1 MNTMM
6 MMMSSKYYT
15 NSIAV
20 GVGRTWCTP
29 NAKPQPSFSFT
40 LRFSNTRFKRNSFNI
55 HSHSNFRGLNTIVS
69 ALNSGLE
76 ASIIG
81 ATESSNAL
89 KNASIVLESQDEN
102 KIQLRVD
109 LTGDQTERI
118 FGKTL
123 RDLGKTAPPVPGF
136 RKQKGGKSSKI
147 PNEFLIQV
155 LGEENVVTFVIQEIL
170 NSTMADYVE
179 KENLDAENTKIS
191 TIQTAEEL
199 KRSFKPGKE
208 FGFNVIVEPNSSQD
222 SQDSQDSS

>member
-1 MNTMM
+1 MM
-6 MMMSSKYYT
+6 RMMSSKYYT
-15 NSIAV
+15 NSIPV

-40 LRFSNTRFKRNSFNI
+40 LRFSNSRFKRNSFNI
-55 HSHSNFRGLNTIVS
+55 HSDSNFRGLNTIVS

-76 ASIIG
+76 ASVIG

-102 KIQLRVD
+102 KTQLRVD

-118 FGKTL
+118 FGKIL
-123 RDLGKTAPPVPGF
+123 RDMGKTAPPVPGF
-136 RKQKGGKSSKI
+136 RMQKGGKSSKI
-147 PNEFLIQV
+147 PNDFLIQV
-155 LGEENVVTFVIQEIL
+155 LGEENVVKFVIQEIL

-199 KRSFKPGKE
+199 RRSFKPGKA